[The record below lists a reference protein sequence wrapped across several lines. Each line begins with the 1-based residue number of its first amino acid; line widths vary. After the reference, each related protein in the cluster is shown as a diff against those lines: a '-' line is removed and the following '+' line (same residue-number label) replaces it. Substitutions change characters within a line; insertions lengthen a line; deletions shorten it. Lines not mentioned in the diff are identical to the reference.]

1 MKKFITAF
9 LLAVFGISFFCS
21 TAVPASAAVQ
31 PTASIVADGIYYIR
45 NQRSGLYLDVY
56 NNGTENNTQVQ
67 QSHYNGDE
75 NQRFKLKRIIS
86 DVYEIV
92 PLHANNM
99 RLDVYNGN
107 TTNETPVNI
116 YTSNSGDAQRFRI
129 VSTGNGD
136 NSFKILTAVSNYTK
150 CITPHYASMDPV
162 EIIQYTYGNDGN
174 EDNDHWYFEDITL
187 NEKTLVHLAAGQTKT
202 FEITIPDNKYYAVE
216 TMQFGSFVLDTYLT
230 VSNLSTGN
238 AYDDNSGEG
247 AYSFICFNNQ
257 GGRNLTISVRLRDS
271 SASGSFYLQIR
282 RQKAV
287 FYGFQYSDINTIQD
301 LTVPYN
307 VFCNLY
313 NSHTY
318 ANKDASHFLEIDE
331 RGCNRCNSE
340 IMFFAGHG
348 SEDGGHISFNNKVKF
363 ELSGLNK
370 NMSNVRFAVW
380 AACCTAS
387 TDNSY
392 NTSFVDRAVSNGA
405 KSSLGFPDPI
415 GDKSART
422 FTNYLFQ
429 KLSEG
434 YTVGDAASYAASKL
448 IWSWDAV
455 KNYRIAGS
463 SSITLTTPNYT
474 KNSLA
479 PSQNSTQENYYNLIN
494 NNEYVAFDNGDT
506 IRYYLTINGI
516 ISNQFVD
523 VAKAGVSQQ
532 AFVAQNY
539 NVSDNITV
547 LPTLC
552 EYDTTST
559 STEEKHIVYIVENNI
574 ATPVLISYV
583 TVTEENGDTYLD
595 VICRNLSNGEYIDYE
610 EICTVPE
617 TESNVCKS

>member
-31 PTASIVADGIYYIR
+31 PTASLVADGIYYIR

-56 NNGTENNTQVQ
+56 DNGTANNTKVQ
-67 QSHYNGDE
+67 QCYYNGGE
-75 NQRFKLKRIIS
+75 NQRFQLKRINS

-92 PLHANNM
+92 PLHAKNM

-107 TTNETPVNI
+107 TANETPINI
-116 YTSNSGDAQRFRI
+116 YTSNSGNGQRFRI

-136 NSFKILTAVSNYTK
+136 NSFKILTAVSSYTK
-150 CITPHYASMDPV
+150 CITTHYASMDPV
-162 EIIQYTYGNDGN
+162 EIVQYTYGNDGN
-174 EDNDHWYFEDITL
+174 TDNDHWYFEDITL

-216 TMQFGSFVLDTYLT
+216 TMKFGSYVLDTYLT

-247 AYSFICFNNQ
+247 AYSFIGFNNQ

-271 SASGSFYLQIR
+271 SASGMFYLQIR
-282 RQKAV
+282 KQKAV
-287 FYGFQYSDINTIQD
+287 FYGAKYSDINSIPC
-301 LTVPYN
+301 LNEAYN
-307 VFCNLY
+307 GFCNLY
-313 NSHTY
+313 DSHRY
-318 ANKDASHFLEIDE
+318 ENKEASHFLETDE
-331 RGCNRCNSE
+331 RGYNRYNSE
-340 IMFFAGHG
+340 IMLFAGHG
-348 SEDGGHISFNNKVKF
+348 C
-363 ELSGLNK
+363 LNDCYIRFYNDTDIAPIDIK
-370 NMSNVRFAVW
+370 NMSNVRIAVW
-380 AACCTAS
+380 VACCSAN
-387 TDNSY
+387 TDNNSAH
-392 NTSFVDRAVSNGA
+392 TSFVDRAVSIGA
-405 KSSLGFPDPI
+405 KSSLGFPDSVSQL
-415 GDKSART
+415 SAQS
-422 FTNYLFQ
+422 FTNNLFK

-434 YTVGDAASYAASKL
+434 YTVGDAAAYAANQL
-448 IWSWDAV
+448 LLPWDDA

-474 KNSLA
+474 KNSLT

-494 NNEYVAFDNGDT
+494 NNEYVTFDNGDT

-523 VAKAGVSQQ
+523 VAKAGRSQQ

-539 NVSDNITV
+539 NVNGDITV
-547 LPTLC
+547 LPALY

-559 STEEKHIVYIVENNI
+559 STEEKHIVYIIENNI

-583 TVTEENGDTYLD
+583 TVAEENGTAYLD
-595 VICRNLSNGEYIDYE
+595 VICRNLNNGEYIDYE

-617 TESNVCKS
+617 AESNVCRS